1 MIRKRA
7 EEMRTQITEELATL
21 ERHLSSIKQE
31 RDSINKER
39 SELETMKSIENEA
52 SKVNKMHD
60 MESEE
65 IRSQY
70 DLIKNELVTF
80 KKYIETSK
88 LSPKCVTERG
98 TLTDL
103 RNVNSNLNV
112 SLNNS
117 QNAEKH
123 RSDDFDDRLKNQ
135 VVNDFKKK
143 NVNFTPVR
151 IL

>member
-123 RSDDFDDRLKNQ
+123 RSDDCDDRLKNQ